1 MLTMNT
7 ADAVKMLNQGSKI
20 LSWHVVSELGCK
32 PRRIIEEAL
41 DWSAD
46 LKAVPYLQAYR
57 EKFGK
62 YPRCIRF
69 AYLKG
74 PNGENDVY
82 IVNKAGE
89 IIL

>member
-7 ADAVKMLNQGSKI
+7 ADAIKMLNKGSKV

-32 PRRIIEEAL
+32 PRKIVEEAL

-46 LKAVPYLQAYR
+46 LKAVPYLQAY
-57 EKFGK
+57 KAQYGK
-62 YPRCIRF
+62 YPTRIRF

-74 PNGENDVY
+74 PNGNDIY

-89 IIL
+89 III